1 MPRATRDATD
11 MPVAAGF
18 WRRGAAWSLDA
29 ALLALPVAL
38 LGWPHLRDGAAAAA
52 HDYRALLEAAGR
64 SLADAVQA
72 STDPAALAAQWLAD
86 PGLRAAMGALQHAL
100 WTLAWPPLLAFAL
113 LGAAYHAWFEA
124 SPRQATPGQ
133 RALGLRVVDAAGG
146 RIGPARA
153 LLRHLAGA
161 LSWLTLNLG
170 HALALVPPE
179 RRALHDFVA
188 GTRVVQ
194 DAGDTAPPM
203 WARAWLWL
211 LALALLWAT
220 IALAGATRGM
230 LQSAIDAALGI

>member
-1 MPRATRDATD
+1 MRPARAATD
-11 MPVAAGF
+11 GTFAAGF
-18 WRRGAAWSLDA
+18 WRRCAAWSLDA
-29 ALLALPVAL
+29 AMLALPIAL
-38 LGWPHLRDGAAAAA
+38 LGWPHLRDGAATVARD
-52 HDYRALLEAAGR
+52 HRALLDAAGR

-72 STDPAALAAQWLAD
+72 GTDPQALAAQWLAD
-86 PGLRAAMGALQHAL
+86 PALHAATDALQHAL

-113 LGAAYHAWFEA
+113 LGAAWHAWFEA

-133 RALGLRVVDAAGG
+133 RALGLRVVDAAGA
-146 RIGPARA
+146 RVTPLRA
-153 LLRHLAGA
+153 LARHAAGA

-194 DAGDTAPPM
+194 GAGDATLPM

-211 LALALLWAT
+211 LVLALLWAT
-220 IALAGATRGM
+220 IACAVATRGV

>member
-1 MPRATRDATD
+1 MRPAARAATD
-11 MPVAAGF
+11 GAAAAGF
-18 WRRGAAWSLDA
+18 WRRCAAWSLDA
-29 ALLALPVAL
+29 ALLALPIAL
-38 LGWPHLRDGAAAAA
+38 LGWRHLREGAAMVAG
-52 HDYRALLEAAGR
+52 DYRALLDAAGR

-72 STDPAALAAQWLAD
+72 GTDPQALAAQWLAD
-86 PGLRAAMGALQHAL
+86 PALHAAVDSLQHAL
-100 WTLAWPPLLAFAL
+100 WALAWPPLLAFAL
-113 LGAAYHAWFEA
+113 LGAAWHAWFEA

-133 RALGLRVVDAAGG
+133 RALGLRVVDVEGARVA
-146 RIGPARA
+146 PLRA
-153 LLRHLAGA
+153 LARHVAGA

-194 DAGDTAPPM
+194 DAGDAMLPA

-220 IALAGATRGM
+220 VAWAGATRGM